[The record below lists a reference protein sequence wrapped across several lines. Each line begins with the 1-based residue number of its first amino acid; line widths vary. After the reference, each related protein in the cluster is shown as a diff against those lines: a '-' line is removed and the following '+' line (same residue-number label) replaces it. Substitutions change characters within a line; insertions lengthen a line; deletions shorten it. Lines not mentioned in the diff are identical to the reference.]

1 MLDPPAAQ
9 RAQKKHL
16 GKAFLTGKLGGIFG
30 VGVILDVRQDD
41 DIVVLLHRT
50 GRGIE
55 IPQDDIGLA
64 AQRRAVAVAS
74 ITGDDEVI
82 GAEQTLQ
89 LRRDRAGR
97 EDHAAHH
104 IPLLCQSLTSLT
116 SSYMAQ

>member
-9 RAQKKHL
+9 RPQKKHL
-16 GKAFLTGKLGGIFG
+16 SKALLTGKLSGIFG
-30 VGVILDVRQDD
+30 VGVVLDVRQDD

-50 GRGIE
+50 GSGIK
-55 IPQDDIGLA
+55 IPQNDIGLA
-64 AQRRAVAVAS
+64 AQRRAVAVAC